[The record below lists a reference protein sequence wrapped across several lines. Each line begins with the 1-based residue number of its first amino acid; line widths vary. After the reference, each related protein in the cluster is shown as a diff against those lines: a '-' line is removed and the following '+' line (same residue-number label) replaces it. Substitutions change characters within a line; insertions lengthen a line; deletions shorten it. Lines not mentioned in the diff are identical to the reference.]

1 MQLATHGGYCCGI
14 MHVYGMDSSPDKRNT
29 DMNGTRHLTGGQA
42 LARTIELILP
52 VHNAGRVIE
61 VTTAESLYPY
71 DEEEE
76 EEEEER
82 QTSNWSQ
89 ELINQGFVAV
99 SSFLNSNSGNRVT
112 VWHRHPNLTLYGNV
126 PQPAAPQ
133 TPAPEPARPEVRD
146 ILVEYCP
153 NFRLNGRGR
162 MFSSVQEVRNQYP
175 LVRQIDR
182 RTVRSDGT
190 IIWEEN
196 V

>member
-1 MQLATHGGYCCGI
+1 MQLETHGGNCCGI
-14 MHVYGMDSSPDKRNT
+14 MHVYGMDASPDERNT
-29 DMNGTRHLTGGQA
+29 DSTGIRHQTGTSA
-42 LARTIELILP
+42 LARTIELALP

-61 VTTAESLYPY
+61 VTTAESPE
-71 DEEEE
+71 DEPED
-76 EEEEER
+76 R

-89 ELINQGFVAV
+89 ELINQSFVAV

-112 VWHRHPNLTLYGNV
+112 VWHRHPDLTLYGNV

-133 TPAPEPARPEVRD
+133 APAPEPARPEVRD

-175 LVRQIDR
+175 LVRQINR